1 MRIIVSPTCSRAVKR
16 LHKNQKADL
25 DDAVRDIAGDPALGE
40 AKVGD
45 LAGVDGSVWSATF
58 GGRFGR
64 RQPMK
69 QGSCFQR

>member
-1 MRIIVSPTCSRAVKR
+1 MP
-16 LHKNQKADL
+16 KASSGFG
-25 DDAVRDIAGDPALGE
+25 VGWSGRSSF
-40 AKVGD
+40 AKDGISQVE
-45 LAGVDGSVWSATF
+45 GSVCSATF